1 MNGLFNSSR
10 PSKEEISTIITEL
23 SSLTRPKKYD
33 AVMAG
38 NIKVTTEILQV
49 VVNFNKKFS
58 SSREVVSSNVE
69 ASIWNKLGWYRKFK
83 FGRQDSS
90 LEIISSELDELKP
103 ALRLPIRW
111 GKMGLSCPLE
121 IARLILGEN

>member
-10 PSKEEISTIITEL
+10 PSNEEISRIITEL

-38 NIKVTTEILQV
+38 NIKIATQILQD

-58 SSREVVSSNVE
+58 KSREVVSSNVE
-69 ASIWNKLGWYRKFK
+69 ASIWNEPGWSKELKLS
-83 FGRQDSS
+83 RQDSS
-90 LEIISSELDELKP
+90 TNVLC
-103 ALRLPIRW
+103 RLYRA
-111 GKMGLSCPLE
+111 G
-121 IARLILGEN
+121 

>member
-10 PSKEEISTIITEL
+10 PSNAEISTIITEL

-38 NIKVTTEILQV
+38 NIKIATQILQD

-58 SSREVVSSNVE
+58 KSREVVSSNVE
-69 ASIWNKLGWYRKFK
+69 ASMGMNPVGPKNL
-83 FGRQDSS
+83 S
-90 LEIISSELDELKP
+90 L
-103 ALRLPIRW
+103 AVR
-111 GKMGLSCPLE
+111 
-121 IARLILGEN
+121 ILTPMYFVDYIERVR